1 MKRNYYKH
9 QAIRVGKRFWVLLLI
24 SIPLASILLFAAT
37 PGFSLLSDLITQKS
51 SKLRTAYRYKF
62 SPSLPG
68 TTNPVSEVQ
77 REITFYQERIRTDPQ
92 GGLNLALLARAY
104 LKMARA
110 TGETSWYLLAE
121 QAAERSLANLP
132 FNNNGAVLTLARV
145 AEARHDFPEAIR
157 LAGEVMRTQPSNE
170 DAIAIMVTSNLALG
184 KLAAASKEADT
195 LVNKIPTLGSL
206 TLRAIVKVAQGQD
219 RVAVQDFQ
227 AALATEEAG
236 ETGSSAWTRTLLG
249 QFYAK
254 RGQLTLAGELYH
266 EALRILPRYPLALV
280 QLAELETRLGQ
291 YKAAESH
298 YDQVIAYSRESA
310 TIYDHV
316 VLRGKARLKELQ
328 GDSDASTLRNQAEAL
343 LRQQTAAGHG
353 SGSFGHRRELA
364 RLLIERGQPQDV
376 TEALSLMQAEVGIRR
391 DAQTLDTLAWAL
403 SSSGRFSEA
412 QRIMQEALRSG
423 IRDPGMFYRCG
434 EIAQALGNQSA
445 AIAFWQKAQQTDPMF
460 DKQAQQ
466 ALGLGL
472 GFGY

>member
-1 MKRNYYKH
+1 ML
-9 QAIRVGKRFWVLLLI
+9 FLI
-24 SIPLASILLFAAT
+24 GIPIASILLFAAT
-37 PGFSLLSDLITQKS
+37 PGWRLLSDLITQKS
-51 SKLRTAYRYKF
+51 SKLQTAYRYKF

-68 TTNPVSEVQ
+68 TTNPASRVQ

-92 GGLNLALLARAY
+92 GGLNLASLARAY

-145 AEARHDFPEAIR
+145 AEARHDFPSAIR

-170 DAIAIMVTSNLALG
+170 DAIAIMVTSNLAMG
-184 KLAAASKEADT
+184 KLAAASKEADA
-195 LVNKIPTLGSL
+195 LVTKIPTLGSL
-206 TLRAIVKVAQGQD
+206 TLRGMVKVAQGQD
-219 RVAVQDFQ
+219 RVAIQDFQ

-249 QFYAK
+249 QFYSK
-254 RGQLTLAGELYH
+254 RGQLALAGELYH

-291 YKAAESH
+291 YKAAEGH
-298 YDQVIAYSRESA
+298 YDQVIAYSRESS
-310 TIYDHV
+310 TIYDHI
-316 VLRGKARLKELQ
+316 VLRGKARLKDLQ
-328 GDSDASTLRNQAEAL
+328 GDESGANALRNQAEAL

-364 RLLIERGQPQDV
+364 RLLLERGQPKNA

-412 QRIMQEALRSG
+412 QQVMHEALSSGIHDAGMFWRSG
-423 IRDPGMFYRCG
+423 
-434 EIAQALGNQSA
+434 EIEQALGNKSA
-445 AIAFWQKAQQTDPMF
+445 ASTYFQKAQQTDPTF